1 MKNSITKNSDEV
13 EDALQLL
20 DSQSDYYE
28 SIVVNQRETIQS
40 LLIVL
45 AVVTTIA
52 FLF

>member
-1 MKNSITKNSDEV
+1 MKRAISKNSDEV

-28 SIVVNQRETIQS
+28 SIVVTQRETIQS

-45 AVVTTIA
+45 AVVTSIA
-52 FLF
+52 LLF